1 MSFITDAIGGLFGT
15 KQQAD
20 ASSLASRQ
28 QADSQANAQAQLQAN
43 LAPYANFGSY
53 AMPNIMQQLG
63 LGGGGS
69 SLNLG
74 NVDLGNFNYGNFKYD
89 PFSFDPSN
97 LQNTP
102 GYQFT
107 LNQGLKNTNNAL
119 SNQGLLGS
127 GAQGKALA
135 EYTTGLASNTYNQQL
150 NNALNAYKTNYDT
163 GLGQYNANYN
173 TGIGSFNAN
182 SSNALNQL
190 NANNT
195 AKLNQFNAN
204 LDPLFKLLNLGQNS
218 AAGIGQGAYN
228 SSVNAGNAIAQGTI
242 GSGQQAT
249 NTFNALSGAGKTGAS
264 IYELLSDIRAKENIE
279 FRGYTPK
286 GHKVYEFEYKPQFKD
301 QAGHGRFVGVM
312 AQEVEKTMPEAVIT
326 RYDGYKTVNYELVG

>member
-20 ASSLASRQ
+20 ASNLASRQ
-28 QADSQANAQAQLQAN
+28 QADAQANAQTQLQAN
-43 LAPYANFGSY
+43 LAPYANFGAS

-69 SLNLG
+69 SLNLQK
-74 NVDLGNFNYGNFKYD
+74 FNYG
-89 PFSFDPSN
+89 PFSFNPQD

-119 SNQGLLGS
+119 SSQGLLGS

-135 EYTTGLASNTYNQQL
+135 DYTTGLASNTYNQQL

-163 GLGQYNANYN
+163 GLGQV
-173 TGIGSFNAN
+173 S
-182 SSNALNQL
+182 
-190 NANNT
+190 ANNAT
-195 AKLNQFNAN
+195 SLNQFNAN

-242 GSGQQAT
+242 GSGSQSANTMNSLLGLAGMANTAGAT
-249 NTFNALSGAGKTGAS
+249 YTPGAGYSSGLAN
-264 IYELLSDIRAKENIE
+264 IFSDIRAKENIE

-286 GHKVYEFEYKPQFKD
+286 GHKVYEFEYKPEFKER
-301 QAGHGRFVGVM
+301 AGHGKFVGVM
-312 AQEVEKTMPEAVIT
+312 AQEVEKTMPEAIT
-326 RYDGYKTVNYELVG
+326 VTSDGYKTVNYGLIG